1 MQNIEYLKDQNAVL
15 VPVEQ
20 WEKLQNELARLKK
33 RLNKAHVLTDFKK
46 SLSNLKTDL
55 RDENYDAGN
64 ELSADEFITK
74 LKDEQ

>member
-15 VPVEQ
+15 VPVQQ

-33 RLNKAHVLTDFKK
+33 RVNKADVLNDFKK
-46 SLSNLKTDL
+46 SLSELKSDL
-55 RDENYDAGN
+55 QSESYNTNG
-64 ELSADEFITK
+64 ETSADDFLAR